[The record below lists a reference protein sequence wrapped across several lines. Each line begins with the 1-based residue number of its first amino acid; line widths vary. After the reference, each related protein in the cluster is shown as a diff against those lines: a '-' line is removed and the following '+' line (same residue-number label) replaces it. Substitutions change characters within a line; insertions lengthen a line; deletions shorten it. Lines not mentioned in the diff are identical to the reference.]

1 MAEPNKIKV
10 LVVDDSQ
17 VVRTMVTK
25 FLSRDPEIEVV
36 GSACDPYEAR
46 DRILALNPDVL
57 TLDIEMPRMDG
68 LTFLKIIMEQHPM
81 PVIVISSL
89 SQSGSK
95 IAVEALRCGAVE
107 VLGKPDGSYSVGNL
121 GAQLSQKV
129 KAAAAT
135 RGALALRT
143 PSVSQTAST
152 LAERSRK
159 QFHSRQVLLLGA
171 STGGTQALQEI
182 LTSLPAQIPGI
193 CIVQHIPPYFSKA
206 FAERLNTLCPF
217 TVKEA
222 ENGEKVKPGLAL
234 IAPGDYHMILKLNG
248 GSYTVNLKQSPMV
261 WHQRPAVD
269 ILFES
274 ATRCVGRYAVAALLT
289 GMGKDGA
296 EGLLQLKKTGAITY
310 AQDEKTSIVYG
321 MPKTAF
327 ELGAVLKMVPLP
339 LMANTLYTA
348 LCKFKS

>member
-1 MAEPNKIKV
+1 MDKPNKIKV
-10 LVVDDSQ
+10 LVVDDSR
-17 VVRTMVTK
+17 VVRTMVTQ
-25 FLSRDPEIEVV
+25 FLSRDPDIEVV

-68 LTFLKIIMEQHPM
+68 LTFLKIIMKQHPM

-95 IAVEALRCGAVE
+95 IAMEALRCGAVE
-107 VLGKPDGSYSVGNL
+107 VLGKSNGAYAVGNL
-121 GAQLSQKV
+121 GAQLALKV

-135 RGALALRT
+135 RGSSALRNGA
-143 PSVSQTAST
+143 VSQATPT
-152 LAERSRK
+152 LAVRSRK
-159 QFHSRQVLLLGA
+159 QFHPRQVLLMGA
-171 STGGTQALQEI
+171 STGGTQALQEV
-182 LTSLPAQIPGI
+182 LTALPVQIPGI

-222 ENGEKVKPGLAL
+222 ENGEKVKPGLVL
-234 IAPGDYHMILKLNG
+234 IAPGDYHMVLKLNG
-248 GSYTVNLKQSPMV
+248 GSYTVILKQSPMV

-269 ILFES
+269 VLFES
-274 ATRCVGRYAVAALLT
+274 AAKCVGRFAVAALLT

-296 EGLLQLKKTGAITY
+296 EGLLHLKKTGALTY
-310 AQDEKTSIVYG
+310 AQNEDTCIVYG
-321 MPKTAF
+321 MPKTAC
-327 ELGAVLKMVPLP
+327 ELGAVQQMVPLP
-339 LMANTLYTA
+339 LMAHTLYKA